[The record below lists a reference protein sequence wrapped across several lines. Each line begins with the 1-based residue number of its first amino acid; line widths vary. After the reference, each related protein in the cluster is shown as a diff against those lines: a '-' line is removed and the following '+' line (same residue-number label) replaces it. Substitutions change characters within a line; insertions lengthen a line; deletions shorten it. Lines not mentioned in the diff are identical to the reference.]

1 MKDNTEINNFIK
13 VIGLQFEE
21 KYDSEENLRTLWYG
35 RILTMTRTKP
45 RCEDKRADTLYIVSA
60 LHGVNHVFSNFI
72 HYVIYIGKRKR
83 QD

>member
-1 MKDNTEINNFIK
+1 MKDNTEINNLIK

-45 RCEDKRADTLYIVSA
+45 RCEDKRADTLY
-60 LHGVNHVFSNFI
+60 HVFSNFI